1 MRISYGQPCVKCGT
15 PMAPSYGGTKSYRPA
30 PAGMRYHYSGG
41 WCRNC
46 STKARAVRGRCIAG
60 RPASREPADWV
71 KVDRAV
77 NGWPADLNTAERQAA
92 VDTLTARGWSA
103 RRIAMH
109 LGLAQRSV
117 VRIRT
122 RERAAA

>member
-15 PMAPSYGGTKSYRPA
+15 PMAGLDTRKPYRP
-30 PAGMRYHYSGG
+30 PPVGMGYHHAHGM
-41 WCRNC
+41 CR
-46 STKARAVRGRCIAG
+46 RCYPRIHRRVPGSYLAAG
-60 RPASREPADWV
+60 RASHEPADWV

-77 NGWPADLNTAERQAA
+77 NGWPTDLNAAERQAA
-92 VDTLTARGWSA
+92 VDTLTERGWSA
-103 RRIAMH
+103 RRIALL

-122 RERAAA
+122 RERAA